1 MSSNRIF
8 DHIFNAG
15 SNWNDF
21 AKNNSTNKAWLEK
34 EQKVWELFVISK
46 TSTSIS
52 SSNSNNN
59 QVTNNTVNNTI
70 IDTNITDST
79 K

>member
-1 MSSNRIF
+1 MSSNRVF
-8 DHIFNAG
+8 DHMFNAG
-15 SNWNDF
+15 SNWNDL
-21 AKNNSTNKAWLEK
+21 AKNNPTNKAWLEK
-34 EQKVWELFVISK
+34 EQKVWQLFAISN
-46 TSTSIS
+46 TTT

-70 IDTNITDST
+70 IDTNITGST